1 MFVKDFNIDGCLQ
14 RTFQVSASLSMTRN
28 KVYCHPEL
36 VEGTNKRYFASLSMT
51 KYT

>member
-1 MFVKDFNIDGCLQ
+1 MFVKDFNIDA
-14 RTFQVSASLSMTRN
+14 SASLSKTRT